1 MDKVIS
7 YTPMMDYL
15 MKGFVFFS
23 SATITLTN
31 GQTKYIYG
39 KVGQIKDIIMEDR
52 NVVAYS
58 SVADID
64 VEIKLYEDPTITA
77 NGTPLEIYNNNRN
90 LLDVTTYKIF
100 LVPTI
105 SDNGTILPRGNR
117 LRGAKN
123 EMVSASDRSPYIL
136 AKNKGYLIEVI
147 NNTVNTVKVGIFW
160 NWWEEGDL

>member
-1 MDKVIS
+1 
-7 YTPMMDYL
+7 
-15 MKGFVFFS
+15 
-23 SATITLTN
+23 
-31 GQTKYIYG
+31 
-39 KVGQIKDIIMEDR
+39 MEDR
-52 NVVAYS
+52 NVIAYS
-58 SVADID
+58 SVADVD

-90 LLDVTTYKIF
+90 LPDGTTYKIF

-123 EMVSASDRSPYIL
+123 EMVNVSDRSPYIL

-147 NNTVNTVKVGIFW
+147 NNTTNTVEVRIYW
-160 NWWEEGDL
+160 SWWEEGDL